1 MQLASTTADDAT
13 EPGQRLRLRSAANQP
28 AAAGVIA
35 FVVALGLVVARLVL
49 LAGRDVT
56 GFMLVGNE
64 FARPSQL
71 PAGVRVFRYSG
82 YDGQFYYRMALD
94 PANLHR
100 TANGITMDYSYR
112 FVRIGY
118 SALAW
123 VVSAGQHSFVPFA
136 LVAINIVAFG
146 LLGLLGGMLARE
158 SGRHAMWGLL
168 LAGYF
173 GLMTGVSRDLTE
185 PLGAVCLLAG
195 ILAYR
200 RRHPV
205 LAAAAFA
212 YGCLTRETVLIAPI
226 ALFIVR
232 IVPIVRRRARPS
244 ADDLAWLVPGVVFV
258 AWEVVLK
265 AATGVFPILSDGGK
279 NAGVP
284 LTAAVRAVL
293 HNFAHPTAPISGAPG
308 AVIIWDLEI
317 AVLGVF
323 AIAALWSL
331 RTTTVP
337 VYERVAF
344 LLYLVEMFSLA
355 PTNWDG
361 YADLRSF
368 VEVYLL
374 AGLIL
379 LGTPRRRLAA
389 FAACAAPLLV
399 TVAIY
404 RTQIWLAGRTVPG
417 ALFPGPQAIE
427 QVGLPDQHRVGA
439 GVVGR
444 RWRAEDVAH
453 LGAVHPVVEET
464 RLAVEHHEV
473 GLRRAR
479 VEPGAL

>member
-1 MQLASTTADDAT
+1 VQLASTTAGEAT
-13 EPGQRLRLRSAANQP
+13 EPDQRLGLRSAANRP

-35 FVVALGLVVARLVL
+35 FVVALGVVVVRLVL

-56 GFMLVGNE
+56 GFMLIGDE
-64 FARPSQL
+64 FTSPARL
-71 PAGVRVFRYSG
+71 PAPVHVFPYSG

-100 TANGITMDYSYR
+100 TAFGITMDYSYR

-123 VVSAGQHSFVPFA
+123 VISAGQHSFVPFA
-136 LVAINIVAFG
+136 LVAINIVAIG
-146 LLGLLGGMLARE
+146 LLGLLGGLLARE

-200 RRHPV
+200 RRHPL

-226 ALFIVR
+226 ALAIVR
-232 IVPIVRRRARPS
+232 LVQMARRRARPS
-244 ADDLAWLVPGVVFV
+244 ADDLAWLIPGAVFV
-258 AWEVVLK
+258 AWEGVLK
-265 AATGVFPILSDGGK
+265 VATGVFPILGDGGK

-284 LTAAVRAVL
+284 LVAAVRAGL
-293 HNFAHPTAPISGAPG
+293 HNFIHPTAPIYGAPG
-308 AVIIWDLEI
+308 AVIIWDFEI
-317 AVLGVF
+317 VVLAVF
-323 AIAALWSL
+323 AIAAFWSL
-331 RTTTVP
+331 RASTVP

-368 VEVYLL
+368 IEVYLL

-379 LGTPRRRLAA
+379 LGTPRRRLAV
-389 FAACAAPLLV
+389 FAVCAAPMLV
-399 TVAIY
+399 AVAIY
-404 RTQIWLAGRTVPG
+404 RTQIWLTGYAPAGGTYPVRCS
-417 ALFPGPQAIE
+417 
-427 QVGLPDQHRVGA
+427 QVRS
-439 GVVGR
+439 R
-444 RWRAEDVAH
+444 SS
-453 LGAVHPVVEET
+453 
-464 RLAVEHHEV
+464 RLAFQTSTV
-473 GLRRAR
+473 
-479 VEPGAL
+479 

>member
-1 MQLASTTADDAT
+1 VQVASTTAGETT
-13 EPGQRLRLRSAANQP
+13 EPDQRLGLRAAANRP
-28 AAAGVIA
+28 AAAGAIA
-35 FVVALGLVVARLVL
+35 FVVALGVVVARLVL

-56 GFMLVGNE
+56 GFMLVGNQYTDL
-64 FARPSQL
+64 ARL
-71 PAGVRVFRYSG
+71 PKGIHVFPYGG
-82 YDGQFYYRMALD
+82 YDGQFYYRMALN
-94 PANLHR
+94 PANLHQ
-100 TANGITMDYSYR
+100 TAYGITMDYPYR

-123 VVSAGQHSFVPFA
+123 VISAGQHSFVPFA
-136 LVAINIVAFG
+136 LVAINVVALG
-146 LLGLLGGMLARE
+146 VLGLLGGMLARE

-173 GLMTGVSRDLTE
+173 GLMTGLSRDLTE

-200 RRHPV
+200 RRHPL
-205 LAAAAFA
+205 LAATAFA
-212 YGCLTRETVLIAPI
+212 YGCLTRETVLVAPM

-232 IVPIVRRRARPS
+232 LVQIVRHRSRPS
-244 ADDLAWLVPGVVFV
+244 ADDLAWLIPGAVFV
-258 AWEVVLK
+258 VWEVVLK

-284 LTAAVRAVL
+284 LLAAVRAVV
-293 HNFAHPTAPISGAPG
+293 HNFVHPTALIYGAPG

-317 AVLGVF
+317 VVLAVF

-331 RTTTVP
+331 RETTVP
-337 VYERVAF
+337 LYERAAF
-344 LLYLVEMFSLA
+344 LLYLAEMISLA

-374 AGLIL
+374 AGVIL

-389 FAACAAPLLV
+389 FAACAAPMLV

-404 RTQIWLAGRTVPG
+404 RTQIW
-417 ALFPGPQAIE
+417 
-427 QVGLPDQHRVGA
+427 
-439 GVVGR
+439 
-444 RWRAEDVAH
+444 
-453 LGAVHPVVEET
+453 
-464 RLAVEHHEV
+464 
-473 GLRRAR
+473 
-479 VEPGAL
+479 

>member
-1 MQLASTTADDAT
+1 MQLASTTAGEAT
-13 EPGQRLRLRSAANQP
+13 EPNQRLTLRSAADQP

-35 FVVALGLVVARLVL
+35 FVAALAVVVARLVL

-64 FARPSQL
+64 FTDPARL
-71 PAGVRVFRYSG
+71 PDKVHVFAYSG

-100 TANGITMDYSYR
+100 TAFGITMDYPYR

-123 VVSAGQHSFVPFA
+123 VISAGQHSFVPLA
-136 LVAINIVAFG
+136 LVAINIVALG
-146 LLGLLGGMLARE
+146 VLGLLGGMLARE

-212 YGCLTRETVLIAPI
+212 YGCLTRETVLVAPI
-226 ALFIVR
+226 ALAIVR
-232 IVPIVRRRARPS
+232 LVQIARRRARPS
-244 ADDLAWLVPGVVFV
+244 ADDLAWLIPGAVFAV
-258 AWEVVLK
+258 WEVVLE

-279 NAGVP
+279 NAGLP
-284 LTAAVRAVL
+284 LLAAVRAVV
-293 HNFAHPTAPISGAPG
+293 HNFVHPTALIYGAPG

-317 AVLGVF
+317 IVLAVF
-323 AIAALWSL
+323 ALAALWSL
-331 RTTTVP
+331 RATTAP

-344 LLYLVEMFSLA
+344 LLYLVEMVSLA

-374 AGLIL
+374 AVIIL
-379 LGTPRRRLAA
+379 LATPRRRLAA
-389 FAACAAPLLV
+389 FAALAAPLVL

-404 RTQIWLAGRTVPG
+404 RTQIWLTGYAPAGGT
-417 ALFPGPQAIE
+417 
-427 QVGLPDQHRVGA
+427 
-439 GVVGR
+439 
-444 RWRAEDVAH
+444 
-453 LGAVHPVVEET
+453 
-464 RLAVEHHEV
+464 
-473 GLRRAR
+473 
-479 VEPGAL
+479 

>member
-28 AAAGVIA
+28 VAAGVIA
-35 FVVALGLVVARLVL
+35 FVVALGVVVARLML

-64 FARPSQL
+64 FTKPSQL
-71 PAGVRVFRYSG
+71 PAAVHVFPYSG

-100 TANGITMDYSYR
+100 TAFGITMDYSYR

-123 VVSAGQHSFVPFA
+123 VISAGQHSFVPFA

-173 GLMTGVSRDLTE
+173 GFMTGVSRDLTE

-212 YGCLTRETVLIAPI
+212 YGCLTRETVLVAPV

-244 ADDLAWLVPGVVFV
+244 ADDLAWLIPGAVFAV
-258 AWEVVLK
+258 WEVVLK

-279 NAGVP
+279 NAGLP
-284 LTAAVRAVL
+284 LLAAVRAVV
-293 HNFAHPTAPISGAPG
+293 HNFVHPTALIYGAPG
-308 AVIIWDLEI
+308 AVIIWDIEI
-317 AVLGVF
+317 IVLAVFVL
-323 AIAALWSL
+323 AALWSL
-331 RTTTVP
+331 RATTAP

-344 LLYLVEMFSLA
+344 LLYLVEMVSLA
-355 PTNWDG
+355 PTNWNG

-368 VEVYLL
+368 AEVYLL
-374 AGLIL
+374 AVIIL
-379 LGTPRRRLAA
+379 LATPRRRLAA
-389 FAACAAPLLV
+389 FAALAAPLAL

-404 RTQIWLAGRTVPG
+404 RTQIWLTGYAPAGGT
-417 ALFPGPQAIE
+417 
-427 QVGLPDQHRVGA
+427 
-439 GVVGR
+439 
-444 RWRAEDVAH
+444 
-453 LGAVHPVVEET
+453 
-464 RLAVEHHEV
+464 
-473 GLRRAR
+473 
-479 VEPGAL
+479 

>member
-35 FVVALGLVVARLVL
+35 FVVALGVVVARLVL

-56 GFMLVGNE
+56 GFMLVGDE
-64 FARPSQL
+64 FTKPSQL
-71 PAGVRVFRYSG
+71 PAAVHVFPYSG

-100 TANGITMDYSYR
+100 TAFGITMDYPYR

-123 VVSAGQHSFVPFA
+123 VISAGQHSFVPFA
-136 LVAINIVAFG
+136 LVAINIVALG
-146 LLGLLGGMLARE
+146 VLGLLGGVLARE

-173 GLMTGVSRDLTE
+173 GLMTGLSRDLTE

-200 RRHPV
+200 RRHPL

-212 YGCLTRETVLIAPI
+212 YGCLTRETVLVAPI
-226 ALFIVR
+226 ALAIVR
-232 IVPIVRRRARPS
+232 LVQIARRQARPS
-244 ADDLAWLVPGVVFV
+244 ADDLAWLVPGAVFAV
-258 AWEVVLK
+258 WEVVLK

-284 LTAAVRAVL
+284 LLAAARAVV
-293 HNFAHPTAPISGAPG
+293 HNLVHPTALIYGAPG

-317 AVLGVF
+317 VVLAVF
-323 AIAALWSL
+323 ALAALWSL
-331 RTTTVP
+331 RATTAP

-344 LLYLVEMFSLA
+344 LLYLVEMVSLA

-374 AGLIL
+374 SVIVL
-379 LGTPRRRLAA
+379 LATPRRRLAV
-389 FAACAAPLLV
+389 FAACAGPLLL

-404 RTQIWLAGRTVPG
+404 RTQIWLTGYAPAGGT
-417 ALFPGPQAIE
+417 
-427 QVGLPDQHRVGA
+427 
-439 GVVGR
+439 
-444 RWRAEDVAH
+444 
-453 LGAVHPVVEET
+453 
-464 RLAVEHHEV
+464 
-473 GLRRAR
+473 
-479 VEPGAL
+479 